1 MPILAIVHSP
11 AQGGSA
17 WNLSNTGPEVSEEKP
32 FEIINIFFHTN
43 VWGPYKC
50 IQKQTWPRCKK
61 VKCQCM
67 TINLANLVDRLFQMI
82 YAQIQPQAILG
93 FRFSYWFP
101 YTLAYSWISH
111 EYSSLFIIA
120 INLIFMFS
128 LLCIDWVGSLY
139 ANRIFMCLCIKS
151 SIGTQGEVS

>member
-1 MPILAIVHSP
+1 
-11 AQGGSA
+11 
-17 WNLSNTGPEVSEEKP
+17 
-32 FEIINIFFHTN
+32 
-43 VWGPYKC
+43 
-50 IQKQTWPRCKK
+50 
-61 VKCQCM
+61 M

-139 ANRIFMCLCIKS
+139 ANRIFMCFCITS